1 MVRSKGTWG
10 TVREVPRKGSG
21 HYQASYVF
29 GGSRGVIQGTRYVAP
44 IVFEARRDAWSWLE
58 RERRLIERGEWTPPA
73 DRLREIERAEARA
86 EEARRFADMV
96 PTVAEYL
103 REYIGR
109 DGIEDTSRE
118 RYGQL
123 ARYYI
128 FAEPATSNRR
138 GMVKGK
144 PITELGLGHIRITE
158 LSRAHVR
165 QWWHALPVKQ
175 RESSCRQAFD
185 LLRAAMNAA
194 VDAEWIDT
202 NPVRLKEASHAQ
214 VSRERDLGPLP
225 IPVLFAVAD
234 AMPPRWR
241 LGVLMGGV
249 LGLRSGEVRALQRR
263 DFNLST
269 DVATVRV
276 QRAVKEANGTITL
289 GDLKTAR
296 KGVAWRVLPIPSAL
310 VPAVRQHLRQH
321 AQLGP
326 TGLLFWRTRSGGL
339 VRSADWLKAFKAAC
353 REVAAAM
360 EKSASAETAQTGEP
374 ESDESQRVRH
384 LLTGNGG
391 YVFHGT
397 RITGLTWAYRLSGG
411 NLRAVQDM
419 GGHTSSK
426 TALRYQRAD
435 IGYLAAIADNVSKAI
450 EEAAAHEGD
459 RKVNG

>member
-21 HYQASYVF
+21 RFQASYVH
-29 GGSRGVIQGTRYVAP
+29 GGSWGVSQGTRYVAP
-44 IVFEARRDAWSWLE
+44 AVFETRGDAWSWLD
-58 RERRLIERGEWTPPA
+58 RERRLIEKGEWTPPA
-73 DRLREIERAEARA
+73 DRLREIGLAHARAEAARQLA
-86 EEARRFADMV
+86 EMV

-103 REYIGR
+103 HEYLER
-109 DGIEDTSRE
+109 DSLEDTSRE
-118 RYGQL
+118 RYRQL

-128 FAEPATSNRR
+128 LAEPATSNRR
-138 GMVKGK
+138 GMVEGK
-144 PITELGLGHIRITE
+144 PITEFGLGALRITE
-158 LSRAHVR
+158 LTRAHVR
-165 QWWHALPVKQ
+165 QWWRALPVKR

-185 LLRAAMNAA
+185 LLRAMMNVA
-194 VDAEWIDT
+194 VDAEWIAT
-202 NPVRLKEASHAQ
+202 NPVRLKDASHAQ

-263 DFNLST
+263 DFNLAT
-269 DVATVRV
+269 EVATVKV
-276 QRAVKEANGTITL
+276 QRSVKQANGKISL

-296 KGVAWRVLPIPSAL
+296 KGVASRVLPIPAAL
-310 VPAVRQHLRQH
+310 VPAVRQHLRTYT
-321 AQLGP
+321 QLGT
-326 TGLLFWRTRSGGL
+326 TGLLFWRRRSGGA
-339 VRSADWLKAFKAAC
+339 VPSSDWLKAFKAAC
-353 REVAAAM
+353 REVAVAM
-360 EKSASAETAQTGEP
+360 EESAAAVTQQTGEP

-384 LLTGNGG
+384 LLTANGG

-450 EEAAAHEGD
+450 EEAAAREDNDKASG
-459 RKVNG
+459 